1 MSLKDKIGAVR
12 NEFRAALDKFPAD
25 PIKIDELRVRFLGRK
40 GEVAQLFSTMG
51 SIAAEE
57 RAEAGKL
64 LNELKVEV
72 QSLFD
77 SAVENVSKNQR
88 KQKTDSAD

>member
-12 NEFRAALDKFPAD
+12 NDFRAALDKFPTD

-51 SIAAEE
+51 SIPADA

-64 LNELKVEV
+64 LNELKNEL

-77 SAVENVSKNQR
+77 SAVKSVGQNQR
-88 KQKTDSAD
+88 K